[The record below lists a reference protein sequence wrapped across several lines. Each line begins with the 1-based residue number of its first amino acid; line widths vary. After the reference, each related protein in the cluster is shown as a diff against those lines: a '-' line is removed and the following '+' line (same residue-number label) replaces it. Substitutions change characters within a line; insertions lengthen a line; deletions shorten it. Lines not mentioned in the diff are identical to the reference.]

1 MSAGSSNSQ
10 DSFPA
15 PGAAANA
22 SIDGYPG
29 YPSGYP
35 GTAGPQP
42 DYGAGGGQMQRP
54 PSQSNA
60 QTPHAGK
67 YKQSHFPLFFKT
79 TVISTV
85 RICSTFLHHSF
96 FYTNISYN
104 YYVLTNNRKL
114 KRKKIVTIFSFTNN
128 NYNQHGSNLNRF

>member
-1 MSAGSSNSQ
+1 MSSKKPTTEKIGGAITLENANTSTMSAGSSNSQ

-15 PGAAANA
+15 PGAVANA

-29 YPSGYP
+29 YPTGYP

-42 DYGAGGGQMQRP
+42 DYGGGGGQMQRP

-67 YKQSHFPLFFKT
+67 
-79 TVISTV
+79 
-85 RICSTFLHHSF
+85 
-96 FYTNISYN
+96 
-104 YYVLTNNRKL
+104 
-114 KRKKIVTIFSFTNN
+114 
-128 NYNQHGSNLNRF
+128 